1 MKKIFALI
9 FIVAFPFVAFAQ
21 PDIMFEKE
29 THDFGSVAQGE
40 LLEYTFSFTNKG
52 TEDLLIAKVAPS

>member
-1 MKKIFALI
+1 MKKIFA
-9 FIVAFPFVAFAQ
+9 FFFFMTFPLVAFAQ
-21 PDIMFEKE
+21 PDIVFEQE

-52 TEDLLIAKVAPS
+52 TEDLFIEKVASS

>member
-1 MKKIFALI
+1 MKKIFVLL
-9 FIVAFPFVAFAQ
+9 FIVAFPLIVFAQ

-29 THDFGSVAQGE
+29 THDFGTVAQGE

-52 TEDLLIAKVAPS
+52 TEILLIEKVAPS

>member
-1 MKKIFALI
+1 MKKIFLLL
-9 FIVAFPFVAFAQ
+9 FIVVFPLIAFAQ

-29 THDFGSVAQGE
+29 THDFGTVAQGE

-52 TEDLLIAKVAPS
+52 TENLLIEKVAPS